1 MNHLFRLKL
10 STSRHLTVATSL
22 DGAGF
27 VTGEQWLEPV
37 LAAERAGI
45 DFVTLEDS
53 HRPAPGPSGRLDAI
67 MVAAWLAPRTRSIGL
82 VPAAATTLSEPFL
95 LSTQIATL
103 DFASA
108 GRAGWLAEVPDL
120 PGDGAYVGPRSLA
133 GGAAAFAEA
142 AEHVEI
148 VRRLWD
154 SWEDDA
160 EIRDAASHRF
170 IDRGRIHHI
179 DFDGEHLSVMGPSI
193 TPRPPQGQPPVLV
206 RVADWIE
213 PELALAAAAADV
225 VLAAPEVAPD
235 TVRDAVAAS
244 GRDPRS
250 VRVLLDLDASA
261 ASVRLV
267 DAGAYDGVRLLA
279 AEPNRL
285 AGLAAA
291 IRDGDDT
298 PPTLTLRARLGF
310 ERPPSRYAAISGAT
324 A

>member
-1 MNHLFRLKL
+1 LKL
-10 STSRHLTVATSL
+10 SKSRHLTVAASL

-27 VTGEQWLEPV
+27 VSGKQWLEPV

-53 HRPAPGPSGRLDAI
+53 HRPAPGPTARLDAI
-67 MVAAWLAPRTRSIGL
+67 MVAAWLASRTRSIGL

-103 DFASA
+103 DFASR

-120 PGDGAYVGPRSLA
+120 PGDGGYVGPRSLA
-133 GGAAAFAEA
+133 RGAAAFVEA
-142 AEHVEI
+142 AEHVET

-160 EIRDAASHRF
+160 EIREATSHRF

-179 DFDGEHLSVMGPSI
+179 DFEGEHLSVKGPSI

-206 RVADWIE
+206 RVADRVE
-213 PELALAAAAADV
+213 PELALAWAAADI
-225 VLAAPEVAPD
+225 VLAAPAD
-235 TVRDAVAAS
+235 TVREAVAAS
-244 GRDPRS
+244 GRDPES
-250 VRVLLDLDASA
+250 VRVLLDFDRSPASE
-261 ASVRLV
+261 RLRELV

-279 AEPNRL
+279 AEPARL
-285 AGLAAA
+285 AELVAAL
-291 IRDGDDT
+291 RDGDDT
-298 PPTLTLRARLGF
+298 PSAPTLRARLGF
-310 ERPPSRYAAISGAT
+310 ERPPNRYAAISGAT